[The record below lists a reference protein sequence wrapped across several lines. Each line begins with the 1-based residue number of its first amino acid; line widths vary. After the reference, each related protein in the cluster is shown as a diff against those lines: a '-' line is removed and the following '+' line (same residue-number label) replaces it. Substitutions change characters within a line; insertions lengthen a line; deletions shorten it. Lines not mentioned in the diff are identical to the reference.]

1 MTAHGAPACAQ
12 CLGSLSAGS
21 PVPRGRAVP
30 CARAKQRWLAFEPD
44 LASWP
49 QSYLWPGLPSRDP
62 GQEREKRRASASW
75 PSTMQAPTAH
85 AVPALP
91 TPAGQAEG
99 LPPAGQPL
107 AVGAS
112 AHLGSR
118 RPRTGMVAGTLGS
131 GYSLPGSLH
140 PASTAA
146 SWFLVDRP
154 VAGGNRLIEPD
165 SHSTDAEGGVTGGSD
180 FPLCVSRLLSPREGP
195 WPGACRLCI
204 LPFSSPSPCPEST
217 FQG

>member
-1 MTAHGAPACAQ
+1 MARRRVPSALGHFLQGAPCHGAEQ
-12 CLGSLSAGS
+12 C
-21 PVPRGRAVP
+21 PVQER
-30 CARAKQRWLAFEPD
+30 
-44 LASWP
+44 
-49 QSYLWPGLPSRDP
+49 SRDGSHSSLTWPAGPRVISGQACPP
-62 GQEREKRRASASW
+62 GTLGKREKRRASASW

-99 LPPAGQPL
+99 LPPAERPL

-118 RPRTGMVAGTLGS
+118 RPQTGMVAGTLGS
-131 GYSLPGSLH
+131 GCSLPGSLH